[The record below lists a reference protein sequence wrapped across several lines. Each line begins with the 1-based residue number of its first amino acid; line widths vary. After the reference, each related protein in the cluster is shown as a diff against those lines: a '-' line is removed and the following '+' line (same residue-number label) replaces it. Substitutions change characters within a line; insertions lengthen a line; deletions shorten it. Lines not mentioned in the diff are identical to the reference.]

1 MEISA
6 LSTVPAYFPAE
17 TATRRETRA
26 ETRPERPEAAPL
38 ESTAAQ
44 TRTKPEQ
51 TKSPIETEKARQAEA
66 RKDPTGETASQ
77 SGIQF
82 EYQDQRQVMKLYN
95 SKGVLIYQVPS
106 EGRLTLI
113 EAADAADNRPSI
125 EIKA

>member
-6 LSTVPAYFPAE
+6 LSSVPAYYPAE
-17 TATRRETRA
+17 TTPRRETRA
-26 ETRPERPEAAPL
+26 ERPEAAAL
-38 ESTAAQ
+38 ESATAQ
-44 TRTKPEQ
+44 TRAQPEQ
-51 TKSPIETEKARQAEA
+51 TKSPIEAEKARQAEA

-113 EAADAADNRPSI
+113 EADDAAASRPSI
-125 EIKA
+125 EISA